1 MFLNALLLTCVN
13 SHSAI
18 AGSLEI
24 KLFYLL
30 FKSIRPLISL
40 NSTFFLYMYLFFSLD
55 PTLVTGLAL
64 CWSWEIDYA
73 AETRNKNGA
82 GGRDTR
88 IPYYANPRVILK
100 TNRCLLS
107 PYISVSY
114 VSVSREN
121 ETFNV
126 STPMMDLILNNSQR
140 MEALWLYQEKK
151 AKAKGFLDQYW

>member
-1 MFLNALLLTCVN
+1 
-13 SHSAI
+13 
-18 AGSLEI
+18 
-24 KLFYLL
+24 
-30 FKSIRPLISL
+30 
-40 NSTFFLYMYLFFSLD
+40 MYLFVSLD

-64 CWSWEIDYA
+64 RWSWEIDNA

-82 GGRDTR
+82 RGRDTR

-107 PYISVSY
+107 PYISVLY
-114 VSVSREN
+114 VSVSPEN

-140 MEALWLYQEKK
+140 MEGLWLYQERKEK
-151 AKAKGFLDQYW
+151 PKDFWINIDKLLRRQIVKNIGNKTVRGKLSWKRLLIVEQ